1 MLGMAMPSVVRSRVT
16 VDDEPFADA
25 LCQYTRRSD
34 DFGRK
39 LAEELADKRARLIE
53 ASPQMLKAL
62 KRIAQHFPEEIITDE
77 GFVHVTVELQGAE
90 MLDVLAAID
99 AAEGKS

>member
-1 MLGMAMPSVVRSRVT
+1 MPSIVGYRVT
-16 VDDEPFADA
+16 VDGEPFADA
-25 LCQYTRRSD
+25 LCQYTHDSD
-34 DFGRK
+34 EFGQK
-39 LAEELADKRARLIE
+39 QAEELAVKRALLIE
-53 ASPQMLKAL
+53 ASPRMLKAL

-77 GFVHVTVELQGAE
+77 GFVQVTVELQGAE